1 MQQVKI
7 EITAKAA
14 AVATAT
20 LKLPATIIKLTATA
34 KWQTHPTTIINGIPH
49 RKNDNTIKN
58 KTLSIRW

>member
-34 KWQTHPTTIINGIPH
+34 K
-49 RKNDNTIKN
+49 
-58 KTLSIRW
+58 